1 MTLLVNDV
9 ELSIPQGHASD
20 LSRRA
25 YRCAV
30 MKRMLSAPEI
40 YLYRESVDFRKSI
53 NGLAAIIENDT
64 DLPLGS
70 GALFLFTNKQRD
82 KIKVLYWDKTGFAL
96 WYKRLEKA
104 KYKWPSK
111 EQNEV
116 FTLTQFELDRL
127 LSGFTIIGHKPV
139 RINDFTMT

>member
-1 MTLLVNDV
+1 
-9 ELSIPQGHASD
+9 
-20 LSRRA
+20 
-25 YRCAV
+25 
-30 MKRMLSAPEI
+30 MKRMLTAPDI

-64 DLPLGS
+64 DLALGT

-82 KIKVLYWDKTGFAL
+82 KIKILYWDKTGFAL

-111 EQNEV
+111 EKLQV
-116 FTLTQFELDRL
+116 FRLSQYELEQR
-127 LSGFTIIGHKPV
+127 LSGFTIIGHKPLKT
-139 RINDFTMT
+139 NGLTMT

>member
-1 MTLLVNDV
+1 
-9 ELSIPQGHASD
+9 
-20 LSRRA
+20 
-25 YRCAV
+25 

-64 DLPLGS
+64 NLPLGS
-70 GALFLFTNKQRD
+70 GALFLFTNKQCD
-82 KIKVLYWDKTGFAL
+82 KIKVLYWDQTGFAL
-96 WYKRLEKA
+96 WYKRLEKV
-104 KYKWPSK
+104 KYKWPSTEK
-111 EQNEV
+111 NEV
-116 FTLTQFELDRL
+116 FTLTQFELGRL

>member
-1 MTLLVNDV
+1 
-9 ELSIPQGHASD
+9 
-20 LSRRA
+20 
-25 YRCAV
+25 
-30 MKRMLSAPEI
+30 MKRMLNAPEI

-53 NGLAAIIENDT
+53 NSLAAIIESDA

-70 GALFLFTNKQRD
+70 GVLFLFTNKQRD
-82 KIKVLYWDKTGFAL
+82 KIKVLYWDETGFAL

-111 EQNEV
+111 EKNEV

-127 LSGFTIIGHKPV
+127 LSGFTIIGYKSIEI
-139 RINDFTMT
+139 RNFTMT

>member
-1 MTLLVNDV
+1 
-9 ELSIPQGHASD
+9 
-20 LSRRA
+20 
-25 YRCAV
+25 

-82 KIKVLYWDKTGFAL
+82 KVKVLYWDKTGFAL

-104 KYKWPSK
+104 KYQP
-111 EQNEV
+111 
-116 FTLTQFELDRL
+116 R
-127 LSGFTIIGHKPV
+127 KPRCCRATSDGESAVGV
-139 RINDFTMT
+139 RNPIETRAPIAA

>member
-1 MTLLVNDV
+1 
-9 ELSIPQGHASD
+9 
-20 LSRRA
+20 
-25 YRCAV
+25 
-30 MKRMLSAPEI
+30 MKGMLSASDI

-111 EQNEV
+111 EKNQV

-127 LSGFTIIGHKPV
+127 LSGFTIIGHKPIK
-139 RINDFTMT
+139 INDFTMS

>member
-1 MTLLVNDV
+1 
-9 ELSIPQGHASD
+9 
-20 LSRRA
+20 
-25 YRCAV
+25 

-82 KIKVLYWDKTGFAL
+82 KIKV
-96 WYKRLEKA
+96 
-104 KYKWPSK
+104 
-111 EQNEV
+111 
-116 FTLTQFELDRL
+116 
-127 LSGFTIIGHKPV
+127 
-139 RINDFTMT
+139 